1 MISLNKNLKIVLYG
15 FLVWLIPFAVSF
27 VIFPLRTSMR
37 PLFESVM
44 PLVLTIVV
52 VTLAYY
58 YLKNIVVNF
67 AKEGIVIG
75 IVWFIIN
82 IVIDLVLFL
91 PESPMQ
97 MGFADYMADIGL
109 TYVIIPVITIGM
121 GYMLDSKIEKH

>member
-1 MISLNKNLKIVLYG
+1 LNKNLKIVLYG